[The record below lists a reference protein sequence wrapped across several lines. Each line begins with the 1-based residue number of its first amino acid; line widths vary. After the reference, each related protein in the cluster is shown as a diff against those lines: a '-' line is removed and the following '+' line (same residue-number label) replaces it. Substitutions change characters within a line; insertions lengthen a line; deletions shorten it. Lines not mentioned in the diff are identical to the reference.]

1 MEELGW
7 NGICIEPNPDSCD
20 KLLKTRN
27 CAKYNIAFAENDS
40 EKDFS
45 RITGNLATLSGI
57 SEDYHPMYLER
68 IKDEIKKEGGTIETI
83 KVKTLSFDAIMANF
97 RDTTD

>member
-7 NGICIEPNPDSCD
+7 NGICIEPNPDAYD

-27 CAKYNIAFAENDS
+27 CAKYNIALAENDS

-45 RITGNLATLSGI
+45 RITA
-57 SEDYHPMYLER
+57 H
-68 IKDEIKKEGGTIETI
+68 
-83 KVKTLSFDAIMANF
+83 
-97 RDTTD
+97 